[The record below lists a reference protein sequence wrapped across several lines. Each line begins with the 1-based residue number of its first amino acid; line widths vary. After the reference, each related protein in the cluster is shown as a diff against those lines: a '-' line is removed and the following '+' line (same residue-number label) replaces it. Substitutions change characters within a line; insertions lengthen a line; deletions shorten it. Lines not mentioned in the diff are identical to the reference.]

1 MRKLILAALLLT
13 TLPAGAVIVSCPGT
27 PVTTDREFSV
37 QIIIGTGTASCYDSG
52 LGNIIGADTDFPGW
66 TFTEKDG
73 VDNTTGYLDV
83 GGMGTTGGVVLINP
97 SFWQNYGEALL
108 GFKSGEGVLDP
119 DWAVF
124 RLTPTV
130 NAVNWVISGRQSLSH
145 VNLYGKT
152 GEVNPNCTDGTCP
165 VPEPGSLALM
175 GSGLIG
181 IGLVAR
187 RRRRNI

>member
-1 MRKLILAALLLT
+1 MRNAILLAALALAA
-13 TLPAGAVIVSCPGT
+13 LPANAVIVNCPGT

-37 QIIIGTGTASCYDSG
+37 QIIIGTGTASCFGSG
-52 LGNIIGADTDFPGW
+52 LGNINGDDNDFPGW

-83 GGMGTTGGVVLINP
+83 GGMGTTGGVVLINN
-97 SFWQNYGEALL
+97 SFWQNYSEALL

-124 RLTPTV
+124 RLTPV
-130 NAVNWVISGRQSLSH
+130 VGAVNWVISGNQSLSH

-152 GEVNPNCTDGTCP
+152 GNVNPNCTDGTCP

-175 GSGLIG
+175 GLGLIG
-181 IGLVAR
+181 LGIGAR
-187 RRRRNI
+187 RVKV